1 MSLRKTVIGSIL
13 LIPYLIL
20 LSSTANSEPIQIKA
34 LADYPNQLTRD
45 GELIILP
52 NQGTVYLGTDFHGK
66 LDCFEQWLKQTALI
80 EQIDSGQDVY
90 GLILGDVLDYK
101 LTESIS
107 DPESDTKIVDQIRRF
122 QQQLG
127 GRGERLIYLK

>member
-1 MSLRKTVIGSIL
+1 M
-13 LIPYLIL
+13 
-20 LSSTANSEPIQIKA
+20 A
-34 LADYPNQLTRD
+34 
-45 GELIILP
+45 
-52 NQGTVYLGTDFHGK
+52 
-66 LDCFEQWLKQTALI
+66 KQTALI

-127 GRGERLIYLK
+127 GRGERLIYLKGNHELAATDIYAM